1 MQTYRRV
8 RTRLSEQFP
17 LVGGDKQGP
26 WSHSK
31 CPQRWSSPHW
41 RAPAG
46 LQLPFSLAG
55 VAILSTWCLPSAF
68 HPHLKL
74 WLVGHD

>member
-1 MQTYRRV
+1 M
-8 RTRLSEQFP
+8 P
-17 LVGGDKQGP
+17 AKVGQ
-26 WSHSK
+26 
-31 CPQRWSSPHW
+31 PHW
-41 RAPAG
+41 GAPAG
-46 LQLPFSLAG
+46 LQLPFPLAG

>member
-31 CPQRWSSPHW
+31 CPQRWSSHHW